1 MGLMN
6 ASQKANDRSWA
17 LIQNA
22 FAKAVSNASDYILC
36 YGYWM
41 KTGLLSKKM
50 YNFAVGFRAE
60 AKEFVLVQID
70 SDGNTGGE
78 LMTFTKSNVTEVK
91 KTLQGGFK
99 ITSSLTD
106 KPLALTVPGFV
117 PDSLE
122 DAYQLP
128 INQQE
133 QAAQFAAMM
142 KSF

>member
-1 MGLMN
+1 MGLMS
-6 ASQKANDRSWA
+6 ASQKANDRSWT

-22 FAKAVSNASDYILC
+22 FAKAVSNVSEYTLC

-41 KTGLLSKKM
+41 KSGLFSKKM
-50 YNFAVGFRAE
+50 YNFAVGFRADDN
-60 AKEFVLVQID
+60 EFILVQID
-70 SDGNTGGE
+70 SDGNTDGE
-78 LMTFTKSNVTEVK
+78 SMTFSKNNVTEIK

-106 KPLALTVPGFV
+106 KPLILIVPGFV
-117 PDSLE
+117 PDSME

-133 QAAQFAAMM
+133 QAAQFTAMM
-142 KSF
+142 KNY